1 MARLYLSAEVGRR
14 RFLPLVVVSPAMLFS
29 MTVKRLMR
37 TYVIYGFCIL
47 ACNTLIVIAAGDFDA
62 YVVKVE

>member
-1 MARLYLSAEVGRR
+1 M
-14 RFLPLVVVSPAMLFS
+14 VVSPAMLFS

-47 ACNTLIVIAAGDFDA
+47 ACNTLIVVGAGDFDA
-62 YVVKVE
+62 YVVKVEEV